1 MFDYQQALE
10 YFLLTTTKE
19 LHKLKVDYFLDR
31 GTLLGAYRDQ
41 SFIPADDDID
51 LRVFNNDWTRIY
63 LHLKR
68 TLPPQL
74 KITALHHSSIIDH
87 QAQGIDG
94 ATFENED
101 GVFPIKRQR
110 FVLDNI
116 QYHTA
121 TALVVHYQH
130 LRWKSRPSLDL
141 YNIQINEHLCC
152 MREDLP
158 MPWLDDSKDYICS
171 VGRQPHKTIVPADL
185 IFPLRELQINNHSY
199 PAPGKTNE
207 YLKRMFG
214 YLGPDAVYH
223 KNSGMYYR
231 KASIPRINTLIL
243 LIYKLPSHMRTQHD
257 HNSSLSLSQG

>member
-223 KNSGMYYR
+223 KNSGMYYH
-231 KASIPRINTLIL
+231 KASIP
-243 LIYKLPSHMRTQHD
+243 QD
-257 HNSSLSLSQG
+257 